1 MYNPFAIWS
10 TFLFHDKILRQVNAF
25 VSLLA

>member
-1 MYNPFAIWS
+1 MYTPFAIWS
-10 TFLFHDKILRQVNAF
+10 TFLFPDKILRQVNAF